1 MNFNHL
7 EYAVAVAKAGSI
19 RKASQNLYMSQ
30 PYLSSMIKGLEEELG
45 YRIFNR
51 TASGITLTREGEEF
65 IRSAKMILLELKK
78 IREINKDKEER
89 QLNISCYY
97 ATYIM
102 GKFLKFHNASNYK
115 FSDKIKEMGSKEVL
129 ESVSSGDSTMGFIFY
144 AKEKH
149 WKYMRLISEYNLLAA
164 ELLKPMQ
171 VCAFMHK
178 SHPLAGMSGIS
189 AENLNDYPYVTYNDE
204 CSKNYLDILDIGE
217 HPQLLEV
224 SDRGSF
230 YDVLKSGEYLTSMA
244 YPNPSEAGDFVL
256 LPFKDKNIELCSVY
270 VTTKNYRLSK
280 REKEFVAFLR
290 NE

>member
-102 GKFLKFHNASNYK
+102 GKFLKFHNASN
-115 FSDKIKEMGSKEVL
+115 
-129 ESVSSGDSTMGFIFY
+129 
-144 AKEKH
+144 
-149 WKYMRLISEYNLLAA
+149 
-164 ELLKPMQ
+164 
-171 VCAFMHK
+171 
-178 SHPLAGMSGIS
+178 
-189 AENLNDYPYVTYNDE
+189 
-204 CSKNYLDILDIGE
+204 
-217 HPQLLEV
+217 
-224 SDRGSF
+224 
-230 YDVLKSGEYLTSMA
+230 
-244 YPNPSEAGDFVL
+244 
-256 LPFKDKNIELCSVY
+256 
-270 VTTKNYRLSK
+270 
-280 REKEFVAFLR
+280 
-290 NE
+290 